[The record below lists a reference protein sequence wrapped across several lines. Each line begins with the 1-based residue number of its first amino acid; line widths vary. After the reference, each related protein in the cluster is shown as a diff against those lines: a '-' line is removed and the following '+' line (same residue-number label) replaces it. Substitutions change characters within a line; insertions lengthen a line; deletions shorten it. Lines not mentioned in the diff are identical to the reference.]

1 MAKTYI
7 KSNYYWRDPFVT
19 ESWWEEGYSKSLAHL
34 RRGVKKKKSCIS
46 KTTPFLL
53 VAQKKQKSPLCWHD
67 PWSFG
72 GSRVCFIDCLLQ
84 HEEIL
89 EVTTIP
95 NYNTSPPSSRFQ
107 GKKTF
112 RSSIRTPIHHG
123 IFLQCKEISAV
134 QNISIPPFLLW
145 TSSAELVVS

>member
-1 MAKTYI
+1 MAKHL
-7 KSNYYWRDPFVT
+7 KSDYYWRDPFVT

-34 RRGVKKKKSCIS
+34 RRGVKKKNHVF

-53 VAQKKQKSPLCWHD
+53 LAQKKQKSPLCWSD
-67 PWSFG
+67 PWSLG

-84 HEEIL
+84 HEEIM

-95 NYNTSPPSSRFQ
+95 NYKTSPPSSRFQ
-107 GKKTF
+107 GKKHV
-112 RSSIRTPIHHG
+112 RASSIRTPIHHG